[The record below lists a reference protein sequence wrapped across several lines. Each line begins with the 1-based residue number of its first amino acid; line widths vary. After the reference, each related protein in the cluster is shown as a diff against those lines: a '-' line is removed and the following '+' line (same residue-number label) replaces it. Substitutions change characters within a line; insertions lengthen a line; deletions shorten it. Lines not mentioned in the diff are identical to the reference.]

1 MLRASTSIRRF
12 LCSISNKWRTIP
24 SPLIIIVVVFILSFF
39 YLICWTC
46 CWKLP
51 IVSSQQ
57 TLIEIAQEVKYTQ
70 VLNKLIEWLTK
81 SSLHPTSIVTSKLES
96 PQALIFFVPRNGRV
110 GKKVFTKQIN
120 AVFGVFSK
128 TLNIHIVVKQFTN
141 LRILAIF
148 FLGGPKIF
156 SHETERCR
164 AICKTPPFHVLVK
177 SSVQKD
183 MPCNY
188 LCKYFN
194 IPPSTYYDLIFMESS
209 AYGKV

>member
-1 MLRASTSIRRF
+1 MHLFGHDFFYGSKNHCDRLLDYWVPKTRLKSDRPVLKSPNVEMLRASTSIRRF

-57 TLIEIAQEVKYTQ
+57 TLIEVAQEVKYTQ

-96 PQALIFFVPRNGRV
+96 PHGDLER
-110 GKKVFTKQIN
+110 
-120 AVFGVFSK
+120 
-128 TLNIHIVVKQFTN
+128 
-141 LRILAIF
+141 RIWRT
-148 FLGGPKIF
+148 
-156 SHETERCR
+156 SW
-164 AICKTPPFHVLVK
+164 
-177 SSVQKD
+177 
-183 MPCNY
+183 
-188 LCKYFN
+188 
-194 IPPSTYYDLIFMESS
+194 
-209 AYGKV
+209 

>member
-12 LCSISNKWRTIP
+12 LCSISNKWMTIP

-96 PQALIFFVPRNGRV
+96 PHGDLERKNLTNKLVTSHPSSKPSENSRETSGHI
-110 GKKVFTKQIN
+110 
-120 AVFGVFSK
+120 GV
-128 TLNIHIVVKQFTN
+128 VTN
-141 LRILAIF
+141 LTRFQEWTSNKFASAKRRRLEGDIISRLA
-148 FLGGPKIF
+148 LLTK
-156 SHETERCR
+156 
-164 AICKTPPFHVLVK
+164 
-177 SSVQKD
+177 
-183 MPCNY
+183 N
-188 LCKYFN
+188 
-194 IPPSTYYDLIFMESS
+194 
-209 AYGKV
+209 